1 MEEDQPSA
9 PPSARDH
16 LANERTLLSWI
27 RTALTVIGLGF
38 IIDRLATEGQRG
50 GIVGIAGIGL
60 VLLGGVVA
68 LAGGY
73 SYLSTRRELVS
84 GTFRPQVGLHLAI
97 VAIVAIGALATALF
111 LLGTR

>member
-1 MEEDQPSA
+1 VREQGEDGPT
-9 PPSARDH
+9 SARDH

-38 IIDRLATEGQRG
+38 IIDRLATESQRS
-50 GIVGIAGIGL
+50 GIAAFAGIGL

-97 VAIVAIGALATALF
+97 VAVVAVGALATAVF
-111 LLGTR
+111 LLSTR

>member
-1 MEEDQPSA
+1 MAGEQEGG

-16 LANERTLLSWI
+16 LANERTLMSWI

-38 IIDRLATEGQRG
+38 IIDRLAAEGQRG
-50 GIVGIAGIGL
+50 GIAGIAGVCL
-60 VLLGGVVA
+60 VLLGGLVA

-84 GTFRPQVGLHLAI
+84 GTFRPQVGLHLAV
-97 VAIVAIGALATALF
+97 VAIVAVGALATAVF